1 MRPLPLRTRG
11 WLTEGIVLAAIP
23 VMAYVLAF
31 GFEYGYYIAYR
42 FPQELISVDLNR
54 VFVAGVIFLAGV
66 LFVVILATLALALLP
81 SDHPLARAVA
91 QALTFVLLYLV
102 FLTYEGRF
110 DVFGKILGLALVAYL
125 LYKFA
130 VPVVTQRDVVG
141 YVHKYQHQEE
151 AKQLHPTLLRA
162 MLHAIG
168 PLPATILAYFCIA
181 VILSVTLGWYLATEQ
196 VYYFVVAGPPEQV
209 VLRIYGDSLILA
221 QLDRPSRQILRQY
234 TVLRRTTATVTLR
247 EERIGPLTVEP

>member
-1 MRPLPLRTRG
+1 MDTTSPT
-11 WLTEGIVLAAIP
+11 
-23 VMAYVLAF
+23 
-31 GFEYGYYIAYR
+31 GF
-42 FPQELISVDLNR
+42 PKS
-54 VFVAGVIFLAGV
+54 
-66 LFVVILATLALALLP
+66 
-81 SDHPLARAVA
+81 SPLARAVA

-110 DVFGKILGLALVAYL
+110 DIFGKILGLALVAHL

-130 VPVVTQRDVVG
+130 VPLVTQRDVVG

-221 QLDRPSRQILRQY
+221 QLDRPTQQILRQY

>member
-1 MRPLPLRTRG
+1 MRPLPRHKRG

-31 GFEYGYYIAYR
+31 GFEYGYYLAYG
-42 FPQELISVDLNR
+42 FPQALISVDLNR

-66 LFVVILATLALALLP
+66 SFVVILAAAALAVLP

-110 DVFGKILGLALVAYL
+110 DIFGQILGAAVAAYL

-130 VPVVTQRDVVG
+130 LPVVTQRDVVG
-141 YVHKYQHQEE
+141 YVDKYQRQEE
-151 AKQLHPTLLRA
+151 ANQLHPTLLRA
-162 MLHAIG
+162 MLRSIG
-168 PLPATILAYFCIA
+168 PLPATIVAYFCFS

-196 VYYFVVAGPPEQV
+196 AYYFVVAGPPEQV

-221 QLDRPSRQILRQY
+221 QLDRPTRQILRQY
-234 TVLRRTTATVTLR
+234 TVLRRTAAPVTLR